1 MGSKVES
8 AQKKEE
14 DTKDNTKDDIED
26 DLSFWKVYPR
36 EVMEA
41 FIIILVVQ
49 GIMDR
54 SINIYQVLKIACV
67 IGLITFIATDVIDAD
82 FNKSIKDGL
91 RNNLGY
97 FMFAAVAV

>member
-14 DTKDNTKDDIED
+14 DAKDNIED

-67 IGLITFIATDVIDAD
+67 IGLITFIAIDVIDAD